1 MKALIIDDER
11 LAREELKRL
20 LQPHG
25 EIQIIDEARN
35 ADEALAK
42 IRLHHPDLLFLDIQ
56 MPGQNGFDLLSQLD
70 DLPHVIF
77 TTAYD
82 HFAIRAFE
90 VNALDY
96 LLKPIDPKR
105 LEEALRKLPEEPP
118 QAKTDLLSEED
129 KVFVR
134 EGERCWF
141 VKLKNIRLMESEG
154 NYTRLYFDDVKPLI
168 LRSLNQLEQRIDPK
182 VFFRASRQHIINLQ
196 WIEKI
201 DSWFDSGLLIHLKG
215 GIEVKMSR
223 RQAQKFKDTMSF

>member
-1 MKALIIDDER
+1 MNALIIDDER

-20 LQPHG
+20 LQPHS

-35 ADEALAK
+35 ADEALMK

-105 LEEALRKLPEEPP
+105 LEEALRKLPEE
-118 QAKTDLLSEED
+118 QSQSTGLLSEED

-134 EGERCWF
+134 EDERCWF
-141 VKLKNIRLMESEG
+141 VKLKTIRLMESEG
-154 NYTRLYFDDVKPLI
+154 NYTRLYFDDFKPLI

-201 DSWFDSGLLIHLKG
+201 DPWFDSGLLVHLKG
-215 GIEVKMSR
+215 GFEIKMSR
-223 RQAQKFKDTMSF
+223 RQAQKFKETMSF

>member
-1 MKALIIDDER
+1 MNALIIDDER

-20 LQPHG
+20 LKPHAD
-25 EIQIIDEARN
+25 INIIDEARN
-35 ADEALAK
+35 ADDALAK
-42 IRLHHPDLLFLDIQ
+42 ILLHHPDLLFLDIQ

-70 DLPHVIF
+70 DLPQVIF

-105 LEEALRKLPEEPP
+105 LEEALRKLPEQPP
-118 QAKTDLLSEED
+118 QVKTGLLSEED

-201 DSWFDSGLLIHLKG
+201 DSWFDNGLLIHLKG
-215 GIEVKMSR
+215 GMEVKMSR
-223 RQAQKFKDTMSF
+223 RQAQKFKDTMSL